1 MRIQDYM
8 SATAITISSDADYS
22 AAFEIMEDKD
32 LHHLPVVNGAKE
44 VVGLITRRDLQ
55 LAARFFKEAPAEV
68 SEVMHSP
75 VLTISSK
82 ADLSEAVELMMEK
95 RIGCLPVTNDGKHL
109 VGMITETDLFRAL
122 QKLLAAA

>member
-8 SATAITISSDADYS
+8 SPTAITISSEADYS
-22 AAFEIMEDKD
+22 AAFEIMEEKD
-32 LHHLPVVNGAKE
+32 LHHLPVVNGAEE

-82 ADLSEAVELMMEK
+82 ANLTEAVDLMMDK

-122 QKLLAAA
+122 KKLLAAA

>member
-1 MRIQDYM
+1 MRIQDIM
-8 SATAITISSDADYS
+8 SATAITISADADYS
-22 AAFEIMEDKD
+22 AAFEIMEEKD
-32 LHHLPVVNGAKE
+32 LHHVPVVNAAEE
-44 VVGLITRRDLQ
+44 VVGLVTRRDLQ
-55 LAARFFKEAPAEV
+55 LAARCFKEAPAEV

-82 ADLSEAVELMMEK
+82 ADLREAVDLMMEK

-122 QKLLAAA
+122 KKLLAAA

>member
-1 MRIQDYM
+1 MRIQDIM
-8 SATAITISSDADYS
+8 SATAITISADADYS
-22 AAFEIMEDKD
+22 AAFEIMEEKD
-32 LHHLPVVNGAKE
+32 LHHVPVVNAAEE
-44 VVGLITRRDLQ
+44 VVGLVTRRDLQ
-55 LAARFFKEAPAEV
+55 LAARCFKEAPAEV

-82 ADLSEAVELMMEK
+82 ADLREAVELMMEK

-122 QKLLAAA
+122 KKLLAAA